1 MSDYLIKTC
10 SYMSP
15 HGHATFDLSYCSNL
29 KLRRVHEEASSPAQL
44 HGEILAA
51 ITSRNHK
58 YIRGMKNKIQCA
70 VLCFFFVNK
79 SLNLVQKQCVLR

>member
-1 MSDYLIKTC
+1 MLLLI
-10 SYMSP
+10 SVIVS
-15 HGHATFDLSYCSNL
+15 SNL
-29 KLRRVHEEASSPAQL
+29 KLRRVHEEASSPL
-44 HGEILAA
+44 LNCMHGEILAA